1 MKAVPAI
8 WTVHSPRAL
17 AQAPEWM
24 SFHFLTEAEQCP
36 RSTALRHGNYP
47 DLWNKNGYPRKP
59 HLAALSGQIVHI
71 VVRRIALE
79 LARGG
84 CTSLQ
89 EAKAVQI
96 LKDLGGYTKLIVQST
111 DTVLNSLVGNPRVEF
126 VRKHI
131 TTRVRAHVAEIR
143 EQVQVLVARLRWQE
157 DNIPPSLLDTPVMAP
172 GNVPGLTRKPLG
184 FGTYFEVELRD
195 EQLGWKGVADL
206 LSISEDDCAITDFKT
221 GERSERHELQVR
233 IYALLW
239 ARDNELNPSGRRAT
253 RLVLSYSHG
262 EHDVTRLSDVQEE
275 NTLADELRAR
285 TVAVREALRSPEPKA
300 NVSEENC
307 RTCEVRHLCN
317 EYWSAIRPKGVDSP
331 KGATFRAAQLFS
343 ERRDQWLAKANSKT
357 ASKQALFDDIEVILQ
372 QQRTDVTWEAE
383 CWASTILQPCSRTL
397 VRLPTMAASFAKQFQ
412 AGDRIRFTDALVA
425 VPEPGGLPLVQAIA
439 STELLLWNNAG
450 SNL

>member
-8 WTVHSPRAL
+8 WTVRRPRAL
-17 AQAPEWM
+17 GQAPEWM

-47 DLWNKNGYPRKP
+47 DLWNRSGYPRKP

-84 CTSLQ
+84 CASLQ

-111 DTVLNSLVGNPRVEF
+111 DAVLNSLVGNPRGEF
-126 VRKHI
+126 VRDHI
-131 TTRVRAHVAEIR
+131 TSRLRAHVAEIR

-157 DNIPPSLLDTPVMAP
+157 ETIPPSLLDTPVMAP
-172 GNVPGLTRKPLG
+172 SNVPGLTRKPLG
-184 FGTYFEVELRD
+184 FGTHFEVELRD
-195 EQLGWKGVADL
+195 EQLGWKGIADL

-221 GERSERHELQVR
+221 GERSECHELQVR

-239 ARDNELNPSGRRAT
+239 ARDNELNPSGRHAT
-253 RLVLSYSHG
+253 RLVLSYSQG
-262 EHDVTRLSDVQEE
+262 EHDVTSLDDVWEE
-275 NTLADELRAR
+275 NALAADLRTR
-285 TVAVREALRSPEPKA
+285 TAAVRQALQSPEPKA

-317 EYWSAIRPKGVDSP
+317 EYWNAIRPKAADTSAKEGALGVP
-331 KGATFRAAQLFS
+331 ELFS
-343 ERRDQWLAKANSKT
+343 ERREHWLAKT
-357 ASKQALFDDIEVILQ
+357 ASK
-372 QQRTDVTWEAE
+372 T
-383 CWASTILQPCSRTL
+383 
-397 VRLPTMAASFAKQFQ
+397 AKQT
-412 AGDRIRFTDALVA
+412 AAL
-425 VPEPGGLPLVQAIA
+425 
-439 STELLLWNNAG
+439 
-450 SNL
+450 